1 MDDLAGIDLSS
12 TTAEESTTA
21 GTTAMLLHLEITDPE
36 VVAELRRH
44 TSGAARE
51 RFALGALRLGVLS
64 LRMTSGQLDATTIGD
79 AGKQLVA
86 NMRELLNQ
94 RATELTAD
102 LGGKLQQYF
111 DPQTGALSLRLQTL
125 VQDDGDLARLL
136 KMHLG
141 NDDSVLAKTLA
152 QRLGEGSPI
161 FKMLSPAD
169 SDGLQAQL
177 KSLMEKALEEQK
189 RGVVREFSLDDKT
202 SALSRLV
209 AEIST
214 KQGELRTDLKS
225 QIDGVVKEFSLDE
238 ESSALSRLVMRV
250 EKVQQAVADQFSTDN
265 EVSAINRMTRL
276 LQTTSDQIGKN
287 LTLDDDQSA
296 LARLKR
302 ELQKTLDD
310 MAVKNSEFHTQVRET
325 LATLQ
330 TAKAAADKSTAHGL
344 TFESRLGEV
353 LMVEAQRASDVYQA
367 TGNSVGS
374 IRNCKK
380 GDHVITMGPESPSAG
395 ARIAWEAKESQ
406 GFLLKDALDEMEEAR
421 KNRDAQVGVFVF
433 SKRTAP
439 ESLQT
444 FARYGHVLA
453 VVWDAEDPASDV
465 FVKAAY
471 SVARALVVREQ
482 HDTQEAAAAVKT
494 IVDAT
499 RSVEKQIKNVEEIE
513 KWSATISSNSQKI
526 QDTSRKMRESLTHDV
541 ERLDA
546 QIAALKTS
554 AHAG

>member
-1 MDDLAGIDLSS
+1 MDDLSAITLDSA
-12 TTAEESTTA
+12 TAEESIAA
-21 GTTAMLLHLEITDPE
+21 GATAMLLHLEVTDPE

-44 TSGAARE
+44 APGPARE

-79 AGKQLVA
+79 AGKQLVS

-111 DPQTGALSLRLQTL
+111 DPQTGALSLRLQSL
-125 VQDDGDLARLL
+125 VHDDGDLARLL
-136 KMHLG
+136 KLHLG
-141 NDDSVLAKTLA
+141 SDDSVLAKTLTH
-152 QRLGEGSPI
+152 RLGEGSPI

-177 KSLMEKALEEQK
+177 KNLMEKALEEQK

-209 AEIST
+209 EEIST

-238 ESSALSRLVMRV
+238 ENSALSRLVTRV

-344 TFESRLGEV
+344 TFESRLGDV
-353 LMVEAQRASDVYQA
+353 LMVEAQRASDVYEA
-367 TGNSVGS
+367 TGNSVGNV
-374 IRNCKK
+374 RNCKK
-380 GDHVITMGPESPSAG
+380 GDHVITMGTDSPAAG

-406 GFLLKDALDEMEEAR
+406 GFSLKDALDEMEEVR

-433 SKRTAP
+433 SRRSAP
-439 ESLQT
+439 PSLQQ
-444 FARYGHVLA
+444 FARYGQTLT
-453 VVWDAEDPASDV
+453 VVWDAEDSTSDV
-465 FVKAAY
+465 ILKAAY
-471 SVARALVVREQ
+471 SVAKALVVREQ
-482 HDTQEAAAAVKT
+482 HDTQEAAAAVQA
-494 IVDAT
+494 IVEAT
-499 RSVEKQIKNVEEIE
+499 RSIEKQIKNLDEFET
-513 KWSATISSNSQKI
+513 WSGTIVSNGQKI
-526 QDTSRKMRESLTHDV
+526 FEKSRKMRDSLKVDV